1 MVLSVV
7 TGILFGVVPA
17 WQASR
22 PELQNTL
29 KDNTRGST
37 GDGQRHFARAGL
49 VLAEVSISLVLLVGA
64 GLLFRSL
71 MTLVDMPMGFTT
83 SRMLTMSVAPTG
95 ENYRSPGAFL
105 GYWDRVVERVSAIPG
120 VEKVALTGGLPMGGN
135 MSILA
140 YQPDNK
146 PEVPLQSAA
155 GDELRRYRPGL
166 FRHDGDS
173 AAKRARIHPA
183 GRHARPAD
191 DHHQRRDG
199 APRFSE

>member
-1 MVLSVV
+1 M
-7 TGILFGVVPA
+7 LFGVVPA

-22 PELQNTL
+22 PELQSTL

-95 ENYRSPGAFL
+95 ENY
-105 GYWDRVVERVSAIPG
+105 DRRRNSWPIGIASSSA
-120 VEKVALTGGLPMGGN
+120 
-135 MSILA
+135 
-140 YQPDNK
+140 
-146 PEVPLQSAA
+146 SARFPA
-155 GDELRRYRPGL
+155 WRRWR
-166 FRHDGDS
+166 
-173 AAKRARIHPA
+173 
-183 GRHARPAD
+183 
-191 DHHQRRDG
+191 
-199 APRFSE
+199 